1 MAGITPR
8 KGTERATIDCS
19 MIVAT
24 TKEENPRS
32 IAITSGSKIVVEP
45 QVETTEAVKLIV
57 KGVLKAQK
65 PEKRTLTGHLITL
78 TDNLTI
84 LEMIEILQ
92 GGTLVKDS
100 DGNIVSYE
108 PPVSGA
114 EYEPVKFVLDV
125 YSAQMSGSEVI
136 GYEKITY
143 PGCTGQPA
151 GLNSEDNV
159 FRATEYPIS
168 SSPASGEAP
177 YKIEYVKELPVVEQV
192 IGTLSVTSAAGTA
205 AGKTKLTVTPAKAIS
220 NSYKFKTGVS
230 VSIPAYDEVCADD
243 FTAWNGTEEVSAA
256 NGNKILVVE
265 LDSEYKAKKAGIAD
279 VIAMA

>member
-32 IAITSGSKIVVEP
+32 IAITSGSKIAVEP

-100 DGNIVSYE
+100 E

-177 YKIEYVKELPVVEQV
+177 YKIEYVKELPVVEQT
-192 IGTLSVTSAAGTA
+192 IGTLRVTSAAGSA
-205 AGKTKLTVTPAKAIS
+205 AGKTKLSVTPAKAIS
-220 NSYKFKTGVS
+220 NSYKFKTGAS
-230 VSIPAYDEVCADD
+230 VSIPAYDEVCGDD
-243 FTAWNGTEEVSAA
+243 FTAWNGTEEVTAA

-265 LDSEYKAKKAGIAD
+265 LDSENKAKKAGITD